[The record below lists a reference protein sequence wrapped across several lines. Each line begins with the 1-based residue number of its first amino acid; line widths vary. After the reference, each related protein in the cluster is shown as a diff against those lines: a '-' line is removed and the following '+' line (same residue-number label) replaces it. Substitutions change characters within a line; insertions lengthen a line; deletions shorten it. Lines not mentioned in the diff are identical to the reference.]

1 MQHVDL
7 DSLDF
12 FERTSELDPTIRV
25 RVAFPHSSAV
35 GTASTATVYFELEP
49 GTHLGR
55 HTDSAEELLLVL
67 EGEGEATVGD
77 ETAQASEGAVVT
89 VPAHGVARHPER
101 RKRPAS
107 RARVLLRAPPSS
119 RRSRNLQP
127 GWATGLRHRRPGADC
142 RAARRAGTGLASASR
157 GPGSPGPSTPPFS
170 PSSARRPGRRPGVG
184 SGRWRPR
191 PRPGGR
197 TS

>member
-77 ETAQASEGAVVT
+77 ETAQASEGVVVT
-89 VPAHGVARHPER
+89 VPAMESHDI
-101 RKRPAS
+101 
-107 RARVLLRAPPSS
+107 
-119 RRSRNLQP
+119 RN
-127 GWATGLRHRRPGADC
+127 
-142 RAARRAGTGLASASR
+142 
-157 GPGSPGPSTPPFS
+157 
-170 PSSARRPGRRPGVG
+170 VG
-184 SGRWRPR
+184 SGPLRVLGFFSASTVVATFDEPAA
-191 PRPGGR
+191 PGGPQVFVIGAPVR
-197 TS
+197 IAVPLGEPVPA

>member
-12 FERTSELDPTIRV
+12 FERTSELDHTIRV

-55 HTDSAEELLLVL
+55 HTDSAEVLLLVL

-89 VPAHGVARHPER
+89 VPAMESHDI
-101 RKRPAS
+101 
-107 RARVLLRAPPSS
+107 
-119 RRSRNLQP
+119 RN
-127 GWATGLRHRRPGADC
+127 
-142 RAARRAGTGLASASR
+142 
-157 GPGSPGPSTPPFS
+157 
-170 PSSARRPGRRPGVG
+170 VG
-184 SGRWRPR
+184 SGLLRVLGFFSASTVVATFEEPAAQ
-191 PRPGGR
+191 GGPQVFVIGAPVR
-197 TS
+197 IAVPLGEPVPA